1 MKIRY
6 LKTIDYPKLVSLL
19 KVSSYGELIESPDK
33 ITLKDGNTDLSISK
47 VTSMKRIK
55 PRKMAIEEWIE
66 VSFINEDNELEKIY
80 LIGRGIT
87 GVGLEE
93 IAGLFRNFFIKDF
106 DFSTV
111 KEKQVIAQSPFS
123 NLKNSIP
130 IKIPILLVAIV
141 VWNLLFLSDRLELFK
156 VNSNSFIG
164 FGTVLA
170 LGLFFLFSILILISK
185 RIQNFV
191 LKPEKSFNDIKR
203 SLYLILFITGIMF
216 IGFSFRYFN

>member
-6 LKTIDYPKLVSLL
+6 LTTIDYPKLVSLL

-123 NLKNSIP
+123 NFKNSIP
-130 IKIPILLVAIV
+130 IKTPILIAGIILWNVLILVDIMDLFNNKSDIVIGIGSILAIG
-141 VWNLLFLSDRLELFK
+141 
-156 VNSNSFIG
+156 SF
-164 FGTVLA
+164 FFFA
-170 LGLFFLFSILILISK
+170 LLILISK
-185 RIQNFV
+185 AIQKIV
-191 LKPEKSFNDIKR
+191 LKPDKSFNDIKR
-203 SLYLILFITGIMF
+203 RLYLILVITGFMF
-216 IGFSFRYFN
+216 IGLSFNYFN